1 MRLAAVAI
9 ERDGAG
15 TQRDRERGREGE
27 RRRDGEQCEHRVG
40 NYSTMNIN

>member
-15 TQRDRERGREGE
+15 TQGDREREEEREKGGE
-27 RRRDGEQCEHRVG
+27 MAS
-40 NYSTMNIN
+40 NASTELVITAR

>member
-15 TQRDRERGREGE
+15 TQRDRERGKE
-27 RRRDGEQCEHRVG
+27 RREMAS
-40 NYSTMNIN
+40 NASTELVITAR

>member
-15 TQRDRERGREGE
+15 TQRDRERGRE
-27 RRRDGEQCEHRVG
+27 RRRDGEQCEYRVG

>member
-9 ERDGAG
+9 KRDGAG

-27 RRRDGEQCEHRVG
+27 RRRDGEQCEYRVG